1 MQLGLA
7 PARLQRIGIRDR
19 TGQTLLEYTTCMRME
34 KAKVILTST
43 KLQLKA
49 VAEEVGY
56 YNVSSFIRRFKQLVG
71 VTPGEYR
78 SNRPAAELSSGM
90 DDAAQS

>member
-1 MQLGLA
+1 M
-7 PARLQRIGIRDR
+7 
-19 TGQTLLEYTTCMRME
+19 GQTLLEYTTCMRME

-56 YNVSSFIRRFKQLVG
+56 YNVSSFIRRFKQQTG
-71 VTPGEYR
+71 VTPGEYL
-78 SNRPAAELSSGM
+78 SNQPVTDCG
-90 DDAAQS
+90 